1 MRSSIML
8 WFVLISITTALSWG
22 VAFAAA
28 PTINATNGSQAI
40 LLEDIGFHP
49 DINGFSFQNYGNEV
63 HVDDLTPAEMLRMF
77 GDCVVA
83 KINGNNITLT
93 PEAELWMEEANTAMA
108 HGHCEGMAV
117 LSALMYFNKISPTKF
132 GGKAA
137 DELALKNGLLQREIA
152 YWWTTQVT
160 HPGGI
165 TKINDPDAIVDAL
178 AKTFKEGQNGTEWW
192 VMGIY
197 QPNGSDGHSVT
208 PYAVEDMGNGT
219 AKILIYD
226 NNIPKIPRSVEINKT
241 TNTWRYTSSTNP
253 NLPPELYEGN
263 ASTKNME
270 IVSISSRLRQ
280 QTCDFC
286 VCRNNSTNVGCNG
299 RALIWILNG
308 CGNMSGNGRYL
319 VTDQYG
325 RRIGYL
331 NNSSKFINEIP
342 NATRVNLTGTGAAL
356 LELPAC
362 RRSLNNS
369 SLNNSSLDA
378 LGLNNSSEIYK
389 IRLDGVLD
397 NVAMLNPGTA
407 LKVKLPSCQ
416 VIHGTLAV
424 TIGNTLT
431 TTWTGNQPVVITEIV
446 GNQVTNRPSDPNP
459 PHKPRLICTTTKC
472 QNTGETE
479 EVCVPA

>member
-28 PTINATNGSQAI
+28 PTINATNASQAI

-49 DINGFSFQNYGNEV
+49 DVNGFSFQNYGNEV

-83 KINGNNITLT
+83 KINGSNITLT

-117 LSALMYFNKISPTKF
+117 LSTLMYFNKISPTKF

-241 TNTWRYTSSTNP
+241 ADTWRYTSSTNP

-369 SLNNSSLDA
+369 SLNNSSLDD
-378 LGLNNSSEIYK
+378 LGLNNSSEIYT

-459 PHKPRLICTTTKC
+459 PHPPRLICTTHTC

-479 EVCVPA
+479 EVCV

>member
-1 MRSSIML
+1 
-8 WFVLISITTALSWG
+8 
-22 VAFAAA
+22 
-28 PTINATNGSQAI
+28 
-40 LLEDIGFHP
+40 
-49 DINGFSFQNYGNEV
+49 
-63 HVDDLTPAEMLRMF
+63 
-77 GDCVVA
+77 
-83 KINGNNITLT
+83 
-93 PEAELWMEEANTAMA
+93 
-108 HGHCEGMAV
+108 
-117 LSALMYFNKISPTKF
+117 
-132 GGKAA
+132 
-137 DELALKNGLLQREIA
+137 
-152 YWWTTQVT
+152 
-160 HPGGI
+160 
-165 TKINDPDAIVDAL
+165 
-178 AKTFKEGQNGTEWW
+178 
-192 VMGIY
+192 
-197 QPNGSDGHSVT
+197 
-208 PYAVEDMGNGT
+208 MGNGT

-270 IVSISSRLRQ
+270 IVSISSRLQQ

-342 NATRVNLTGTGAAL
+342 NATRINLTGTGAAL

-369 SLNNSSLDA
+369 SLNNSSLDD
-378 LGLNNSSEIYK
+378 LGLNNSSEIYT

-407 LKVKLPSCQ
+407 FKVKLPSCQ

-459 PHKPRLICTTTKC
+459 PHPPRLICTTHTC
-472 QNTGETE
+472 QNTGKTE
-479 EVCVPA
+479 EVCVPS